1 MIGTATILVAA
12 VLVPAFFYSR
22 VSKVGKKSY
31 GNFLVFAGAYLF
43 SITIVH
49 ILPELF
55 AGSDHS
61 AITTIKTWKD
71 HELYKQDRLCNSLCE
86 RKSPEI
92 KYTRS

>member
-71 HELYKQDRLCNSLCE
+71 HEL
-86 RKSPEI
+86 
-92 KYTRS
+92 